1 LGPESYKP
9 VVGIENQDGHR
20 DGELSIEETT
30 EDLGVG
36 RTEVERDWKMAR
48 AWLRRE
54 LS

>member
-9 VVGIENQDGHR
+9 VVGIENQEGHSDDG
-20 DGELSIEETT
+20 LSIEETA
-30 EDLGVG
+30 EELGVG
-36 RTEVERDWKMAR
+36 RTNVERDWKMAR